1 MQNKFSKII
10 LSFSLVFIG
19 SFFFSVKNAEA
30 VCVINQ
36 ASFRAINSQG
46 QSITQF
52 SVDGWYEDNLRP
64 YVYIDVQ
71 TSGCN
76 GQTVEFSL
84 TESDAPGTNAW
95 VDDDVNGFD
104 FSDQGILNS
113 ATGGCSPSQSYCLDN
128 RPIPIGSAP
137 AESNFTIVLQT
148 GEDECDVT
156 SGVYCI
162 YYVRFNDDPV
172 PTSAEFINQVLNL
185 RYNCDTACDEDWVW
199 IQKIEFGGTHPND
212 PALQSASEGEE
223 PATPGIA
230 GQDIDINI
238 INPIGPSNMTLVDFI
253 EKVIKF
259 ALTIGIPIIAIAIIY
274 SGLLFVTARGNDSQ
288 LETAKNAFT
297 YAVIGGAILLG
308 SFIFAKLIK
317 ETIESIA
324 MISSYFV

>member
-104 FSDQGILNS
+104 FSDQGIFNS
-113 ATGGCSPSQSYCLDN
+113 TTGGCSPNQSYCLDN

-137 AESNFTIVLQT
+137 AESNFTIALQT

-156 SGVYCI
+156 SGVDCI

-172 PTSAEFINQVLNL
+172 PASAEFINQVLSL

-212 PALQSASEGEE
+212 PALQSQSEGEE
-223 PATPGIA
+223 PTTPGIA